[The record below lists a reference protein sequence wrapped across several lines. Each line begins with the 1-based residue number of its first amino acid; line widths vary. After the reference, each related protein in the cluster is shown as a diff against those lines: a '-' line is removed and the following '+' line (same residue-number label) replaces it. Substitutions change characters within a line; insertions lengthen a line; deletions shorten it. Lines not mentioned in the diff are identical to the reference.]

1 MLSTIILIIFKYRS
15 IMKLSELHKGD
26 RALIKKIDTDET
38 LKSRLASF
46 GVAKG
51 SEITVEACS
60 MGKQTMEILVDGT
73 LIGLR
78 GDEAKKI
85 EVEKI

>member
-1 MLSTIILIIFKYRS
+1 MRLYDLNKDDRGVIL
-15 IMKLSELHKGD
+15 
-26 RALIKKIDTDET
+26 KIETDED
-38 LKSRLASF
+38 LKGRLHSF
-46 GVAKG
+46 GVARG
-51 SEITVEACS
+51 SEFSVEACS
-60 MGKQTMEILVDGT
+60 FGKQTIEIMVDDT